1 MMPSD
6 DDVDELVDKAI
17 DEVIARAESRDDEI
31 KKRKPKPFRY
41 LTDKE
46 DIQAELTKD
55 ENSQVTVMGDSPATR
70 IVEDK
75 LAVLGLGDIET
86 IENVIKKHQA
96 SRKFK

>member
-1 MMPSD
+1 MPSD

-41 LTDKE
+41 ITDKD

-55 ENSQVTVMGDSPATR
+55 ENSNVTVMADASAAR

-75 LAVLGLGDIET
+75 LAVLGLGDVET

>member
-1 MMPSD
+1 MPPD
-6 DDVDELVDKAI
+6 EDLDELVNKAI
-17 DEVIARAESRDDEI
+17 DEVIARAESRDEEI

-46 DIQAELTKD
+46 DIQAELTKVEKIPD
-55 ENSQVTVMGDSPATR
+55 TMMEESPSTK

-75 LAVLGLGDIET
+75 LAILGLGDVET
-86 IENVIKKHQA
+86 IESVIKKYQA

>member
-1 MMPSD
+1 MPPD
-6 DDVDELVDKAI
+6 EEVDELVDKAI
-17 DEVIARAESRDDEI
+17 DEVIAKAGSRDDEI

-46 DIQAELTKD
+46 DIQAELTRG
-55 ENSQVTVMGDSPATR
+55 EANPVSVMGKAPAAK

-75 LAVLGLGDIET
+75 LAVLGLGDVET
-86 IENVIKKHQA
+86 IENVIRKHQA

>member
-1 MMPSD
+1 MPSD
-6 DDVDELVDKAI
+6 DDVEELVDKAI

-41 LTDKE
+41 ITDKD

-55 ENSQVTVMGDSPATR
+55 ENSNVTVMADASAAR

-75 LAVLGLGDIET
+75 LAILGLGDVET

>member
-1 MMPSD
+1 MPPE
-6 DDVDELVDKAI
+6 DEGELIDKAI
-17 DEVIARAESRDDEI
+17 DEVLARAESRDEEI

-46 DIQAELTKD
+46 DIEAELSK
-55 ENSQVTVMGDSPATR
+55 EEALSVTVMSDSPAAK

-75 LAVLGLGDIET
+75 LAVLGLGDVET
-86 IENVIKKHQA
+86 IENVIRKHQA

>member
-1 MMPSD
+1 MPPD
-6 DDVDELVDKAI
+6 EEDELIDRAI
-17 DEVIARAESRDDEI
+17 DEALTRAESRDEEI

-46 DIQAELTKD
+46 DIQAELTR
-55 ENSQVTVMGDSPATR
+55 EETTPVSFMEDSPAVK

-75 LAVLGLGDIET
+75 LAVLGLGDVET
-86 IENVIKKHQA
+86 IENVIRKHQA